1 MLNIT
6 VITNTLVIGFV
17 LIIGIAAGVKIFA
30 SKQELANTKK
40 KSQRLLSALGFGELL
55 HSLNEYELIIASQL
69 VNPSEIDITF
79 DDIAGLDNVI
89 DMIKSNII
97 LPLLMH
103 PIIKKKSPYFQPP
116 KGVLL
121 HGPPGCG
128 KTMIAKATAK
138 EAKANFLN
146 IEVPKLTNKWYGE
159 SEKLALAV
167 FTLAEKLQ
175 PCIIFIDEIDTF
187 LRSRDED
194 GHEVTNMMKA
204 QFMILWDGLYSRKD
218 STSVMVLGA
227 TNRPSDVDEAI
238 RRRMP
243 AMFEIPLPN
252 RKQRKALLKFM
263 LKNETLDGDVDVE
276 KLAELTEH
284 FSSSDLKE
292 LCRNAVFTPVRDL
305 SSEIMKLMIE
315 DRTCDPE
322 KLSDL
327 FSKLRNINN
336 QDFQS
341 TLVRMKENKVVCD
354 KVTTSCTHHH
364 VN

>member
-1 MLNIT
+1 
-6 VITNTLVIGFV
+6 
-17 LIIGIAAGVKIFA
+17 
-30 SKQELANTKK
+30 
-40 KSQRLLSALGFGELL
+40 
-55 HSLNEYELIIASQL
+55 
-69 VNPSEIDITF
+69 
-79 DDIAGLDNVI
+79 
-89 DMIKSNII
+89 
-97 LPLLMH
+97 
-103 PIIKKKSPYFQPP
+103 
-116 KGVLL
+116 
-121 HGPPGCG
+121 
-128 KTMIAKATAK
+128 
-138 EAKANFLN
+138 
-146 IEVPKLTNKWYGE
+146 
-159 SEKLALAV
+159 V

-327 FSKLRNINN
+327 FSKLRNVNN

-364 VN
+364 VD

>member
-1 MLNIT
+1 
-6 VITNTLVIGFV
+6 
-17 LIIGIAAGVKIFA
+17 
-30 SKQELANTKK
+30 
-40 KSQRLLSALGFGELL
+40 
-55 HSLNEYELIIASQL
+55 
-69 VNPSEIDITF
+69 
-79 DDIAGLDNVI
+79 
-89 DMIKSNII
+89 
-97 LPLLMH
+97 
-103 PIIKKKSPYFQPP
+103 
-116 KGVLL
+116 
-121 HGPPGCG
+121 
-128 KTMIAKATAK
+128 
-138 EAKANFLN
+138 
-146 IEVPKLTNKWYGE
+146 
-159 SEKLALAV
+159 V
-167 FTLAEKLQ
+167 FTLAGKLQ

-341 TLVRMKENKVVCD
+341 ILVRMKENQVVCD